1 PLAELGADNLGYYPV
16 SDKTG
21 CYYNF
26 QHYDEGDRIFT
37 NEPCLNCTCH
47 NKMLMCYLRVCP
59 FIKAYGENC
68 RVEKRAD
75 LCCPIITCP
84 EVPVPVLSSN
94 ASQQGSS
101 DTSLGRPD
109 NYGCSIDGLFYAD
122 GVRIPGDP
130 SKPCELCY
138 CIRNKTACVMQECT
152 LKIQGCTPVY
162 HKDICC
168 PIRYN
173 C

>member
-1 PLAELGADNLGYYPV
+1 
-16 SDKTG
+16 
-21 CYYNF
+21 
-26 QHYDEGDRIFT
+26 
-37 NEPCLNCTCH
+37 
-47 NKMLMCYLRVCP
+47 MLMCYLRVCP
-59 FIKAYGENC
+59 FVKAYGDNC

-84 EVPVPVLSSN
+84 EGNLITFTLLWSHKILDSNKMRNINYVVPVPLIPSN
-94 ASQQGSS
+94 ETQTS
-101 DTSLGRPD
+101 DGTAIARPD
-109 NYGCSIDGLFYAD
+109 DFGCTIDGLFYAD

-130 SKPCELCY
+130 NKPCELCY

-168 PIRYN
+168 PIRYDCGKYSLKKN
-173 C
+173 WANESIVGTRK